1 MAERELREIDA
12 TLLPLNGDTLS
23 HVAVFVIV
31 QLTLL
36 DNETELVLPD
46 ADAKNMGP
54 AAKSI

>member
-1 MAERELREIDA
+1 M
-12 TLLPLNGDTLS
+12 LLPLNGDTLS